1 MNSRYLSIA
10 AAVTASL
17 AMNVAAQTA
26 PDAGS
31 MPPATA
37 SEQTAEASDPAAMPP
52 EQAAGYGASTL
63 SPDAMP
69 QARGMHWQQMEMMR
83 ANPGTGPMM
92 GRGMLDPQMQ
102 QQMQEM
108 RRQHMQMM
116 QSHAGAG
123 QPMGPQGRMM
133 APGMMQS
140 QPQTAGQGAGAAM
153 GMPGGC
159 GEMHRGMGHHGPG
172 DMAQRQEMKQQK
184 MEAKR
189 KHWETMEQRLA
200 NIEELMREMV
210 ELQKSK

>member
-1 MNSRYLSIA
+1 MKSRYLSIA
-10 AAVTASL
+10 AAVAASL

-31 MPPATA
+31 APPAMA
-37 SEQTAEASDPAAMPP
+37 SESEASAPAVMPP
-52 EQAAGYGASTL
+52 EQAAGYGASTV
-63 SPDAMP
+63 SPDAMG
-69 QARGMHWQQMEMMR
+69 QARGMRQQQMEMMR
-83 ANPGTGPMM
+83 ANPGAGPMM
-92 GRGMLDPQMQ
+92 GRGRLDPQMQ
-102 QQMQEM
+102 QQIQEM

-116 QSHAGAG
+116 HSQAGAG

-133 APGMMQS
+133 APGMMQP
-140 QPQTAGQGAGAAM
+140 QPQTAGQGTGAAM

-159 GEMHRGMGHHGPG
+159 GGMHRGMGHHGPG
-172 DMAQRQEMKQQK
+172 DMAQRKEMKQQK

-210 ELQKSK
+210 ELQKTK